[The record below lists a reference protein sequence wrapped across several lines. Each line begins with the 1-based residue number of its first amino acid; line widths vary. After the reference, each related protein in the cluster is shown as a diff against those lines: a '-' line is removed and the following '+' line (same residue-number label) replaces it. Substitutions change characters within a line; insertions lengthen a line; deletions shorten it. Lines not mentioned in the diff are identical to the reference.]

1 MPKLMQHCFKQK
13 SLQHIRECFSNF
25 VCIYLKHRSTR
36 CIKELLIAHRNCLSH
51 FSLTLAEKRLYR
63 MTLTISQ
70 GVINYITFPVSAKGL
85 HIPACLK
92 RGEIHNYQSVVES
105 VFVIQTIQA
114 FLNKNSAIIIIPIRV
129 SKQKETIP
137 NKSTITFALNLSAS
151 NCVFSASAYWRGNEC
166 PHSRVTYT

>member
-25 VCIYLKHRSTR
+25 ICIYLKHRSTR

-105 VFVIQTIQA
+105 VFVRNQRN
-114 FLNKNSAIIIIPIRV
+114 FVFRNLNKFFAHFMEINLFW
-129 SKQKETIP
+129 QKI
-137 NKSTITFALNLSAS
+137 NI
-151 NCVFSASAYWRGNEC
+151 WRIF
-166 PHSRVTYT
+166 